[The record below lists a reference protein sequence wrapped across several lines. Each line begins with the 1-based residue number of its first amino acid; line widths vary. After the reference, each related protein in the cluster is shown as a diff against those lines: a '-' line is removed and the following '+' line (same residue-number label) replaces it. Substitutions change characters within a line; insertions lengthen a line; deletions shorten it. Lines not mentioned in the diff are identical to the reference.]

1 MWMHE
6 AVLSNTHNNPGKTVT
21 VTKGEKAS
29 VTKLEETG
37 VRRQLEKVQWEW
49 KPLRGYTN
57 NGQIYIC
64 TWIVFNSVMT
74 KISIKR
80 SADWKC
86 KFSPRLL
93 MDFWETPSAIWAS
106 IVSCPWYWNSKHIGE
121 VFFNSY
127 YVSVYYNYLFYMC
140 EGCREALQNSHKN
153 NLRVYWSPAWLLHL
167 KSFRAQ
173 VKLILA
179 SSKYACFLALLT
191 HKREFSEW
199 AFRVLVGVYD
209 CLWSAILLIFS
220 INRQMSVELTF

>member
-1 MWMHE
+1 M
-6 AVLSNTHNNPGKTVT
+6 
-21 VTKGEKAS
+21 
-29 VTKLEETG
+29 
-37 VRRQLEKVQWEW
+37 QWEW
-49 KPLRGYTN
+49 KPLQGYTN

-93 MDFWETPSAIWAS
+93 MNFWETPSGQALWAVHGTEMLNTMVNLSFFFILFFLILIMCQYIIIICFICVRDVVKPYKIHTKIIWEF
-106 IVSCPWYWNSKHIGE
+106 I
-121 VFFNSY
+121 
-127 YVSVYYNYLFYMC
+127 
-140 EGCREALQNSHKN
+140 EALPDFLIWKASE
-153 NLRVYWSPAWLLHL
+153 L
-167 KSFRAQ
+167 KWNFQ
-173 VKLILA
+173 LILA

-209 CLWSAILLIFS
+209 CLWSAILLSFS
-220 INRQMSVELTF
+220 INGQMSVELTF